1 MQFLQWGLKMRKGH
15 EKIFLCCCMICN
27 QCNFCNG
34 ALKWE
39 KGLEKS
45 FYVVAWFATKQKNTQ
60 SERPKKEWCL
70 AKPK

>member
-1 MQFLQWGLKMRKGH
+1 MKKYFYVVAW
-15 EKIFLCCCMICN
+15 FATN
-27 QCNFCNG
+27 AYFCSG

-39 KGLEKS
+39 KGLEKKS
-45 FYVVAWFATKQKNTQ
+45 YVVAWFATKQKNTQ